1 MVVTSGAAVSDGRCL
16 TLAPLAPFSTH
27 VSKKESYVEACI
39 RPPLV
44 VASLF
49 VVAAAAVVGKDVVE
63 FRVRDDCD
71 PATFNAAIGE
81 GTCVERFDGGTTFE
95 EFLEELGEDGE
106 VGSWKFNP
114 DDKDLDRGQGT
125 VLRSRAGEFHT
136 FTRVAEFGGGIVGVL
151 NDIGGFG
158 DTVTECRNRKRAG
171 PPKRDE
177 SVRARGRARAGPV
190 AGKGDMPKGTTK
202 WQCCIHPWMRSTVTV
217 R

>member
-1 MVVTSGAAVSDGRCL
+1 MSK
-16 TLAPLAPFSTH
+16 H
-27 VSKKESYVEACI
+27 VSI
-39 RPPLV
+39 RTLV

-158 DTVTECRNRKRAG
+158 DTVTECGTENVLAPPSGTNLFVPAG
-171 PPKRDE
+171 AHIP
-177 SVRARGRARAGPV
+177 GPV
-190 AGKGDMPKGTTK
+190 AGKGEMPKGRTK